1 MRNSIYYE
9 GFVLEPI
16 TKDMYLLSF
25 DCDDS
30 DINGSAALELDQA
43 FSFKGLS

>member
-16 TKDMYLLSF
+16 TKDMYPLSF

-30 DINGSAALELDQA
+30 DINESDALECDQA
-43 FSFKGLS
+43 FGFKGPS